1 MLSESQLFALGDDEG
16 WQKLKSVL
24 GNSCDSLLLKNIL
37 DASRNRGCVF
47 AILEQPYI
55 DRDFSASFSAFYAS
69 LFRPYKKF
77 CKRLHL
83 FAVDLSDLYAD
94 PDPASIPP
102 ILANANDD
110 YLGYVVLRP
119 LSHAPVSRAHL
130 SHHLFAPEAEKE
142 VSVRIEQSVH
152 LLGATLTVE
161 GFPLTQQDTRVGACA
176 QASIWMAG
184 RFFHLKHKAPW
195 FSLPEITSNALRP
208 TDAAI
213 TRSLP
218 AGSDYLT
225 TDNMVRAL
233 RAMGRHP
240 VFYAPHHV
248 DGENTWGFDP
258 SDVISQYVDS
268 GIPVILGVNDGAGI
282 GHALTAVGTVR
293 TEAVNFE
300 TLAGPHSQ
308 SLFCT
313 DFLVMDDQR
322 GAYLRLP
329 VDGESADGIPF
340 NLRDHLVFMIV
351 PLPNKVFMTSEV
363 AEMIAR
369 GIIGNIGSQI
379 EGLKAQLPQA
389 RQGEWPPEPTFYGN
403 VAEDK
408 LVARTYLTYGWKY
421 KSRAVRN
428 NTSAALKR
436 EALKRDFPKY
446 VWVTE
451 FSYPEETAAIDPCRR
466 GVRAHVVIDAT
477 GSKFWDSIL
486 IAESPGV
493 VVAWD
498 FSPDNSR
505 DRAEQSLSLVDH
517 ASQYYP
523 KIRGHQGFDAC
534 AVAQASE

>member
-1 MLSESQLFALGDDEG
+1 
-16 WQKLKSVL
+16 
-24 GNSCDSLLLKNIL
+24 
-37 DASRNRGCVF
+37 
-47 AILEQPYI
+47 
-55 DRDFSASFSAFYAS
+55 
-69 LFRPYKKF
+69 
-77 CKRLHL
+77 
-83 FAVDLSDLYAD
+83 
-94 PDPASIPP
+94 
-102 ILANANDD
+102 
-110 YLGYVVLRP
+110 
-119 LSHAPVSRAHL
+119 
-130 SHHLFAPEAEKE
+130 
-142 VSVRIEQSVH
+142 
-152 LLGATLTVE
+152 
-161 GFPLTQQDTRVGACA
+161 
-176 QASIWMAG
+176 
-184 RFFHLKHKAPW
+184 
-195 FSLPEITSNALRP
+195 
-208 TDAAI
+208 
-213 TRSLP
+213 
-218 AGSDYLT
+218 
-225 TDNMVRAL
+225 
-233 RAMGRHP
+233 
-240 VFYAPHHV
+240 
-248 DGENTWGFDP
+248 
-258 SDVISQYVDS
+258 
-268 GIPVILGVNDGAGI
+268 
-282 GHALTAVGTVR
+282 
-293 TEAVNFE
+293 
-300 TLAGPHSQ
+300 
-308 SLFCT
+308 
-313 DFLVMDDQR
+313 
-322 GAYLRLP
+322 
-329 VDGESADGIPF
+329 
-340 NLRDHLVFMIV
+340 
-351 PLPNKVFMTSEV
+351 
-363 AEMIAR
+363 MIAR